1 LSRKFQVY
9 LKLWFLIYISK
20 YDFCGLKTI
29 NLPQFFSPFSL
40 TFIFF
45 EPHSTTEPDPLNL
58 DWRVSSL
65 INVHPWIKTN
75 WDLLI
80 KTHGFIQHIKS
91 PILTWFLF
99 LFFAANSTILWTLL
113 PAPKQHPPHH
123 RARHHHY
130 SPDQRAT
137 NHPTPSP
144 PRHTAA
150 CITSTAHARHQPA
163 PSPRSRAM
171 HTRSAHLSQGHQSCT
186 TPTST
191 ISSVP
196 SPHVANPYATRFA
209 HDFPPKHSFSFSFL
223 VFFLVFLF
231 IVLYCFV
238 MLFVCLIWLL
248 VIVLLWAFRPESVEE
263 DEEELKKLWKFYGI
277 LWGF

>member
-1 LSRKFQVY
+1 MSRKFQVY

-171 HTRSAHLSQGHQSCT
+171 HTRSAHLSQGHQ
-186 TPTST
+186 PA
-191 ISSVP
+191 P
-196 SPHVANPYATRFA
+196 SPPFRHHMSPT
-209 HDFPPKHSFSFSFL
+209 HTPPDLRTTSLPNTLSLSPSSCSSWFSSLLF
-223 VFFLVFLF
+223 F
-231 IVLYCFV
+231 IVLLCSLCVWSGY
-238 MLFVCLIWLL
+238 WLL
-248 VIVLLWAFRPESVEE
+248 FCSERLGLRV
-263 DEEELKKLWKFYGI
+263 
-277 LWGF
+277 